1 LIEVTAR
8 SERGKRRGTSLW
20 PRRARRAIRLIAC
33 GSLLVCALAVASA
46 LVISKLP
53 NDALADG
60 GCELEN
66 LAFVLAEYVD
76 RAFQAVAQTE
86 ASLIEPLRTRRLAT
100 PTDFQVQTSDRPVS
114 LMLKDQASAMSFV
127 ESLILV
133 GADRQLRNFSWEWPT
148 PRLDVSEQDFF
159 KAFES
164 GPQRVSY
171 LGEPA
176 YDPATGSWTVNLA
189 RGISGPHGEWLGL
202 IAGAI
207 TLDYFERYFGTIA
220 LGGDGRM
227 TLAPDDGHFL
237 VRYPQV
243 AADALSF
250 THDPLFEYVLS
261 QSNFGVAG
269 GAGVQDNMVAG
280 PRLSDQLLAPA
291 VSRPVRAIL
300 ADWNNQSTY
309 WAGAAL
315 ATVLLVGAVTFL
327 GARRLTGRL
336 RETNEQMVAAINNM
350 SQGLC
355 MFDADARLVIC
366 NERYRKIYNLSPV
379 AAKPG
384 CSLGDLLR
392 FRAEAGTFPGD
403 PERYIA
409 DLLRDMEQGKTT
421 DYVVELDD
429 GRSIS
434 VVNWPM
440 VGGGWVATHEDI
452 TESKGR
458 EASFRLLFEHSPV
471 PMWVYDI
478 ETLRFLAVNDAAVDH
493 YGYRRD
499 QYENMTVCDI
509 CPPED
514 WDLFR
519 LFLHKTRGT
528 EAGDR
533 IWRHCKADGSEIQ
546 VAAYA
551 RAMTYEGQFASLV
564 AVHDVTSL
572 QRAEKQREKGQRFLH
587 AIIENIPVSIVVK
600 QPRDQRY
607 VFINRAAEDLFG
619 VTRENIVGRTARDV
633 FLKRSADLIDADDE
647 KLFNAPHQLF
657 FHSHELET
665 RANGVHK
672 VASKRLAIFGDDG
685 EPEYMLGLIEDITDR
700 ARAEERIAHMAHHD
714 ALTDLPNRALLRER
728 LQAALAYVRHGDSLA
743 VHYLDLDHFKSIN
756 DTLGHTVGDELL
768 RTVAERLRGCVRDT
782 DTVARLG
789 GDEFAIVQIGLRDIK
804 DAADLAQRI
813 LELFKDPIE
822 PGGHHV
828 VTDVSI
834 GIAVAPHDGVDA
846 DQLLKN
852 ADLALYGAKAD
863 GRGTYRFFE
872 SEMDVRMKRR
882 HSLEINLRRAI
893 ANGEF
898 ELHYQPEINAQ
909 SNRICVCEA
918 LLRWRHR
925 DRGLIAPSEFIPV
938 AEETG
943 LIVALGEWVVRQA
956 CADAATWPADVKLA
970 VNVSPAQLMNQN
982 LLPMVVNALAASGM
996 QPSRLEFEITEAVLL
1011 QNNEKTIA
1019 ALYQLR
1025 ELGARIALDDFGTG
1039 YSSLSYLRQFPFDKI
1054 KIDRSFIED
1063 VSGENGALAIV
1074 QAIMN
1079 LAVSLNMTT
1088 TAEGVETAEQAEV
1101 VRALGCT
1108 ELQGYLFSPA
1118 KPAHEI
1124 VALIRGQHE
1133 RLASVA

>member
-1 LIEVTAR
+1 VRGAR
-8 SERGKRRGTSLW
+8 RTTNLW
-20 PRRARRAIRLIAC
+20 PWRARPAISLIAC
-33 GSLLVCALAVASA
+33 GLLLVCGLAAALL
-46 LVISKLP
+46 LVISH
-53 NDALADG
+53 
-60 GCELEN
+60 
-66 LAFVLAEYVD
+66 
-76 RAFQAVAQTE
+76 
-86 ASLIEPLRTRRLAT
+86 AT
-100 PTDFQVQTSDRPVS
+100 
-114 LMLKDQASAMSFV
+114 
-127 ESLILV
+127 
-133 GADRQLRNFSWEWPT
+133 
-148 PRLDVSEQDFF
+148 
-159 KAFES
+159 
-164 GPQRVSY
+164 
-171 LGEPA
+171 
-176 YDPATGSWTVNLA
+176 
-189 RGISGPHGEWLGL
+189 
-202 IAGAI
+202 
-207 TLDYFERYFGTIA
+207 
-220 LGGDGRM
+220 
-227 TLAPDDGHFL
+227 
-237 VRYPQV
+237 
-243 AADALSF
+243 
-250 THDPLFEYVLS
+250 
-261 QSNFGVAG
+261 
-269 GAGVQDNMVAG
+269 
-280 PRLSDQLLAPA
+280 
-291 VSRPVRAIL
+291 L
-300 ADWNNQSTY
+300 ADWNNQAAY
-309 WAGAAL
+309 CAAL
-315 ATVLLVGAVTFL
+315 ATILLVGAITFL
-327 GARRLTGRL
+327 GAWRQTRRLH
-336 RETNEQMVAAINNM
+336 ETNGQMVAAINNM

-366 NERYRKIYNLSPV
+366 NERYRKIYNLSPI

-384 CSLGDLLR
+384 CSLRDLLHS
-392 FRAEAGTFPGD
+392 RAEAGSFPGD
-403 PERYIA
+403 PEQYIV
-409 DLLRDMEQGKTT
+409 DLVRDMEQGKTT
-421 DYVVELDD
+421 DYVVELAD

-440 VGGGWVATHEDI
+440 TGGGWVATHEDI

-478 ETLRFLAVNDAAVDH
+478 ETLRFLAVNDAAVHH

-499 QYENMTVCDI
+499 QYGSMTVCDI

-514 WDLFR
+514 WDQFR
-519 LFLHKTRGT
+519 QFLHKTRGT

-546 VAAYA
+546 VAVYA
-551 RAMTYEGQFASLV
+551 QAMTYEGRLASLV

-572 QRAEKQREKGQRFLH
+572 QRAEKEREQGKRFLH

-619 VTRENIVGRTARDV
+619 DSRENIVGRTARDV
-633 FLKRSADLIDADDE
+633 FTKRSADLIDADDE

-728 LQAALAYVRHGDSLA
+728 LQSALAYVRHGDSLA

-768 RTVAERLRGCVRDT
+768 KTVAERLRGCVRDT

-789 GDEFAIVQIGLRDIK
+789 GDEFAIVQIGLRDIR

-822 PGGHHV
+822 PRGHHV

-882 HSLEINLRRAI
+882 HSLEIDLRRSI

-898 ELHYQPEINAQ
+898 ELHYQPQINAL

-925 DRGLIAPSEFIPV
+925 DRGLIGPSEFIPV

-943 LIVALGEWVVRQA
+943 LIVGLGEWVLRQA
-956 CADAATWPADVKLA
+956 CADAAAWPNDVKVA
-970 VNVSPAQLMNQN
+970 VNISPAQLMNQN

-1019 ALYQLR
+1019 VLYQLR

-1039 YSSLSYLRQFPFDKI
+1039 YSSLSYLRRFPFDKI

-1063 VSGENGALAIV
+1063 LSGETGALAIV

-1088 TAEGVETAEQAEV
+1088 TAEGVETEQQLEV

-1108 ELQGYLFSPA
+1108 ELQGFLFSPA

-1124 VALIRGQHE
+1124 VALIRGQQE